1 MQQNFSVCLKVY
13 LSALLALFLN
23 HLQYN
28 SKKKQVRDE
37 AKAMGWLG
45 FSGTFCDFFVGNV
58 YFQFSSRLLSL
69 TIYFAGPCVQSMIF
83 LSGYI

>member
-45 FSGTFCDFFVGNV
+45 FSGTFCDFLWEMFISSLAADFSASPYILQGLV
-58 YFQFSSRLLSL
+58 YS
-69 TIYFAGPCVQSMIF
+69 V
-83 LSGYI
+83 